1 MMNWLAENGTSIS
14 RASIIVCLTFVG
26 FQTYR
31 LFLWMRTEF
40 EALRDQIQRISFSH
54 TKTEPEHETIA
65 VRVVP
70 ESEYHVLKSQA
81 GIAEE
86 MNHPRFL
93 MKVPKESDFFRK
105 PCVHDPDRLPNGQS
119 RQRSHLEPSRREFQ
133 PHGKTTCEGCRT
145 QQCSGCKN
153 HSVED
158 CAHCSRR
165 FYNQGYSRRKQTQKG
180 GGL

>member
-1 MMNWLAENGTSIS
+1 MMNWLAENGASVAQ
-14 RASIIVCLTFVG
+14 ASIIVCLACVG

-40 EALRDQIQRISFSH
+40 EALRDQVQRISFSH

-70 ESEYHVLKSQA
+70 ESEYHVLTSQA
-81 GIAEE
+81 GITEE

-119 RQRSHLEPSRREFQ
+119 RQRSRFGHSRKKFKAN
-133 PHGKTTCEGCRT
+133 G
-145 QQCSGCKN
+145 
-153 HSVED
+153 
-158 CAHCSRR
+158 
-165 FYNQGYSRRKQTQKG
+165 F
-180 GGL
+180 

>member
-1 MMNWLAENGTSIS
+1 MMNWLAENGASIS
-14 RASIIVCLTFVG
+14 RASIIVCLACVG

-40 EALRDQIQRISFSH
+40 ESLQDQVRRISFSH

-70 ESEYHVLKSQA
+70 ESEYHVLASQA
-81 GIAEE
+81 GTTEE

-93 MKVPKESDFFRK
+93 MKVSKESDFFRK
-105 PCVHDPDRLPNGQS
+105 PCVHAPDHLPNGPS
-119 RQRSHLEPSRREFQ
+119 RQRSRLEPSHSEFQ
-133 PHGKTTCEGCRT
+133 AHGKATCDGCRT

-158 CAHCSRR
+158 GVHCSRR
-165 FYNQGYSRRKQTQKG
+165 FHNRGYLKRKQTQKG